1 MKKIVHK
8 IKELMAA
15 KKIRLVVALLLTA
28 AMMVAVPTY
37 AWFSQQQ
44 KAAEMY
50 KVQYPNSLYINAAH
64 REDQIFFD
72 LDAVNVNKLERDEY
86 NNVIYYTNN
95 TYSVRNPYVDN
106 TDHSQGYI
114 MTGNYTKVIKS
125 QKYAFSVFGANTQR
139 FKLQLAYTNNNQFK
153 YQIYEATEYPEA
165 EKPADPDVEY
175 VTNDNAHTM
184 SKDIFSDDI
193 NMAGDITLYYVKS
206 QNALS
211 GNYLNIKSGSNDLLG
226 QPSGSYYTNNY
237 GNNTNVQERC
247 VPIYWQS
254 QEISVQ
260 NETSNKQFHNYFVL
274 EVTWGDTRTAEKK
287 ETDMIAITVQRTS

>member
-8 IKELMAA
+8 IKELTAA
-15 KKIRLVVALLLTA
+15 KKIRLAAALLLTA

-72 LDAVNVNKLERDEY
+72 LDAVNVNKLLRDDN
-86 NNVIYYTNN
+86 NNVIYYTDAACTTVSSYIDEN
-95 TYSVRNPYVDN
+95 
-106 TDHSQGYI
+106 DHSKGYVI
-114 MTGNYTKVIKS
+114 TGYTKVIKS

-153 YQIYEATEYPEA
+153 YQIYEAEESAGNPV
-165 EKPADPDVEY
+165 PVNPDVEY

-287 ETDMIAITVQRTS
+287 ETDMIAITVQRTN

>member
-8 IKELMAA
+8 IKELTAA
-15 KKIRLVVALLLTA
+15 KKIRLAVALLLTA

-72 LDAVNVNKLERDEY
+72 LDAVNVNKLLRDDD
-86 NNVIYYTNN
+86 NNVIYYTDAAC
-95 TYSVRNPYVDN
+95 TTISPYIDN
-106 TDHSQGYI
+106 SDHSKGYVI
-114 MTGNYTKVIKS
+114 TSYTKVVRS

-153 YQIYEATEYPEA
+153 YQIYEAEESAGHPV
-165 EKPADPDVEY
+165 PVNPDVEY

>member
-8 IKELMAA
+8 IKELTAA
-15 KKIRLVVALLLTA
+15 KKIRLAAALLLTA

-72 LDAVNVNKLERDEY
+72 LDAVNVNKLLRDDD
-86 NNVIYYTNN
+86 NNVIYYTDAAC
-95 TYSVRNPYVDN
+95 TTISPYIDN
-106 TDHSQGYI
+106 SDHSKGYVI
-114 MTGNYTKVIKS
+114 TSYTKVVRS
-125 QKYAFSVFGANTQR
+125 QKYAFSVFGSNTQR

-184 SKDIFSDDI
+184 SRDIFSDDI

-287 ETDMIAITVQRTS
+287 ETDMIAITVQRTN